1 MSLKSEREKAAT
13 RLANGEDACSH
24 PGNIAAVDCS
34 ECGPALFAR
43 ELRAAEK
50 RAMERLVAYLDGAVE
65 YDPMEEEWFTEGDEI
80 DTRLVT
86 GLPLSI
92 DQLLDE

>member
-43 ELRAAEK
+43 ELRAAER
-50 RAMERLVAYLDGAVE
+50 RAMERLWQWVDETY
-65 YDPMEEEWFTEGDEI
+65 GDVFPSE
-80 DTRLVT
+80 
-86 GLPLSI
+86 PLLNA
-92 DQLLDE
+92 LLDEDDEA